1 MFGVLQG
8 FALILGI
15 IGAGYLT
22 ARFRIVEGDQ
32 RRVLNSV
39 AFYVATP
46 ALLFSVLSV
55 SDPSVLLS
63 PVILVTSTSAVIVAS
78 VYVIASR
85 LWFRRDLAST
95 TLGATTA
102 GYVNSNNLGLPV
114 AIYILGDAAYVAP
127 LLLVQLVV
135 FTPVILA
142 VLEATRHPGD
152 TGKGSLVRGALLA
165 FGRAASNP
173 IIIASLAG
181 FLVALIGLPI
191 PEIVSAPIDMLGGA
205 AIPMVLLSFGIS
217 LRGQRALAPGSGR
230 AATFTASGIKV
241 LLMPAV
247 AWSIASLLGLGTHE
261 VFVATI
267 IAALPTA
274 QNVYNYAATYR
285 RAETMVRD
293 TVFLTTFA
301 SLPVIALIALLLGE

>member
-1 MFGVLQG
+1 MLGVLQG

-22 ARFRIVEGDQ
+22 ARAGIVKGDQ
-32 RRVLNSV
+32 RRVLNNV

-46 ALLFSVLSV
+46 ALLFSVLHT

-63 PVILVTSTSAVIVAS
+63 PVILVTSVSAVTVAT
-78 VYVIASR
+78 VFVIASR
-85 LWFRRDLAST
+85 LWFKRDLAST

-135 FTPVILA
+135 FAPAILA
-142 VLEATRHPGD
+142 ILEVSRHPG
-152 TGKGSLVRGALLA
+152 SAERGNAMRGGLLA
-165 FGRAASNP
+165 LGRAASNP
-173 IIIASLAG
+173 IIIASIAG
-181 FLVALIGLPI
+181 FLVALVSLPI
-191 PEIVSAPIDMLGGA
+191 PEIITAPIDMLGGA

-241 LLMPAV
+241 LLMPAL
-247 AWSIASLLGLGTHE
+247 AWCIATLFDLSAHE

-293 TVFLTTFA
+293 TVFLTTFV